1 MGAWSADSKTHVA
14 TMTEG
19 DFAHNE
25 KSVTI
30 DDATS
35 VNIEFT

>member
-1 MGAWSADSKTHVA
+1 MGAWTADSKTHVA

-30 DDATS
+30 S
-35 VNIEFT
+35 KCNNSSH

>member
-14 TMTEG
+14 TMTAG

-25 KSVTI
+25 KSVTLEMQH
-30 DDATS
+30 S
-35 VNIEFT
+35 